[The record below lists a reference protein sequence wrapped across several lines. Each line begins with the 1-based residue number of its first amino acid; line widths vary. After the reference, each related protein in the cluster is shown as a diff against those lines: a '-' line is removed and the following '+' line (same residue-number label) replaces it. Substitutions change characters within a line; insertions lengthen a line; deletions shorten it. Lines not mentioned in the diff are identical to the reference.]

1 MEEQEYKFCMQCGA
15 KVPASSKFCTNCGTP
30 FEQTEKVSAAVKA
43 EAPSEPTLQPA
54 EPESSDASLRQ
65 IISKNVA
72 YYLKQFERIKKEGR
86 SRINLASFFLG
97 LIHAAYRNVW
107 KDWMKD
113 TGKFFIAM
121 YAVIL
126 IGSLGCLGLFQA
138 GNLAIGAIIIFAA
151 FLIALILG
159 IIYTVKQILF
169 SLKFNKVYYRHA
181 EKKAAAG
188 DFKADPSV
196 GRAVI
201 VTLAVSIATG
211 ISFFAAVT
219 AFSLAMLSGIGGGTD
234 YEIYNDYEEGD
245 NYSAEYDNSITETV
259 ESSYDNQDNEL
270 KDGTYI
276 YDDGSS
282 VYNTAI
288 VSEDETGQ
296 RIDIESMGYGGH
308 QQGVGGGYLN
318 ALGNGVYTCFDDSD
332 YGTMTITLTDGGFS
346 VVTHPAEGMETMY
359 TNLNGEYIYNGSDT
373 APVVN
378 EPESTSNADEYI
390 FPDSNTRYLTDSDVS
405 GMDKATIRL
414 GINEI
419 YARHGRAF
427 ETVDLNEYFSSKSW
441 YTPLYSAD
449 EFAPMESS
457 VFNDYEKKNIEFLAA
472 IRDGMSDSTSGFK
485 ADWVYGKY
493 YMDMDAG
500 GIELEVG
507 YYSDTG
513 ADYIALNGSYADSA
527 GSFDGVIVSSDG
539 NSYTAMDEYGNE
551 VDFIYNGIDSIE
563 ITNAVNTGGMYFPGF
578 EGTYEKTQDY

>member
-1 MEEQEYKFCMQCGA
+1 MQCGA

-30 FEQTEKVSAAVKA
+30 FEQTENVSAAVKA
-43 EAPSEPTLQPA
+43 EAPSEPTPQPA

-65 IISKNVA
+65 IISKNIA

-138 GNLAIGAIIIFAA
+138 GNLAVGAIIIFAA

-169 SLKFNKVYYRHA
+169 SLKFNKVYYRHV

-234 YEIYNDYEEGD
+234 YEDYEIYNDYEED
-245 NYSAEYDNSITETV
+245 NYSSAYDNSITETV
-259 ESSYDNQDNEL
+259 ESSYENQDNEL
-270 KDGTYI
+270 KNGTYI

-318 ALGNGVYTCFDDSD
+318 ALGNGVYICFDDND

-359 TNLNGEYIYNGSDT
+359 INLNGEYIYNESDAT
-373 APVVN
+373 PVVN
-378 EPESTSNADEYI
+378 EPETTSNDGEYI
-390 FPDSNTRYLTDSDVS
+390 FPDSNTRYLTDSDVA

-441 YTPLYSAD
+441 YTPMYSAD

-472 IRDGMSDSTSGFK
+472 IRDGMSDSTNGFK

-578 EGTYEKTQDY
+578 EGTYVKTQDY

>member
-1 MEEQEYKFCMQCGA
+1 MQCGA

-30 FEQTEKVSAAVKA
+30 FEQSENVSTAVKA
-43 EAPSEPTLQPA
+43 ETPSEPTPQPA
-54 EPESSDASLRQ
+54 EPESSDASFRQ

-72 YYLKQFERIKKEGR
+72 YYLKQFERIKKEER

-138 GNLAIGAIIIFAA
+138 GNLAVGAIIIFAA

-169 SLKFNKVYYRHA
+169 SLKFNKVYYRHV
-181 EKKAAAG
+181 EKKTATG

-201 VTLAVSIATG
+201 VTLVVSIATG

-234 YEIYNDYEEGD
+234 YEDYEIYNDYEEGD
-245 NYSAEYDNSITETV
+245 NYSAEYDNSIIETV

-318 ALGNGVYTCFDDSD
+318 ALGNGVYTCFDDND

-359 TNLNGEYIYNGSDT
+359 INLNGEYIYNKSDAT
-373 APVVN
+373 PVVN
-378 EPESTSNADEYI
+378 EPETTSNDGEYI
-390 FPDSNTRYLTDSDVS
+390 FPDSNTRYLTEEDV
-405 GMDKATIRL
+405 A
-414 GINEI
+414 GIDGDTVRIALNEI
-419 YARHGRAF
+419 YARHGRIF
-427 ETVDLNEYFSSKSW
+427 ESEDLKMYFSSKSW
-441 YTPLYSAD
+441 YTPAYSPD
-449 EFAPMESS
+449 EFARIEDSVMSS
-457 VFNDYEKKNIEFLAA
+457 YEEANIKLLAA
-472 IRDGMSDSTSGFK
+472 VRDSISGAF
-485 ADWVYGKY
+485 
-493 YMDMDAG
+493 
-500 GIELEVG
+500 
-507 YYSDTG
+507 T
-513 ADYIALNGSYADSA
+513 ADYIWGGYVMNSDDGVNELQVMYYTDGPEYDYAIELYGSYGDSA
-527 GSFDGVIVSSDG
+527 GGFSGVVISNDGET
-539 NSYTAMDEYGNE
+539 YTAVDDSGN
-551 VDFIYNGIDSIE
+551 VLIFTYNGWDKIE
-563 ITNAVNTGGMYFPGF
+563 ITYADNTGGMNFLGF
-578 EGTYEKTQDY
+578 EGTYRKTQDYKS